1 MNGCASKVSVIIPVY
16 NTEKYLSFCLN
27 SCLQQTLFDI
37 EIICVN
43 DGSTDNSLAILE
55 EYAKRDYRVIIVNKE
70 NGGLS
75 SARNAGLKVAT
86 GEIIMFLDSDDSI
99 AENAC
104 ERVWVEAKEGKYDIL
119 AFSAAYFPTQP
130 EPDQWMKD
138 RLHVRTSRRYG
149 FEPDILFMNN
159 GAKPFVWRQAFLKE
173 FLDKH
178 KLTFDETVKFGE
190 DTVFDMEAYP
200 LAWRFAF
207 IEDALY
213 NYRWAR
219 PDSLMA
225 TAAKDEDKKYAD
237 HLYMCEVITKF
248 WNGHGWLKKYGD
260 WYLDW
265 LLDFMVYDIDN
276 SKAKN
281 KKELFARLNKLIVT
295 YELDKNWYK
304 SLSDS
309 RKLLVD
315 VMERGAGIEKAEAA
329 KTKAAK

>member
-43 DGSTDNSLAILE
+43 DGSTDNSLALLE

-75 SARNAGLKVAT
+75 SARNAGLEVAT

-104 ERVWVEAKEGKYDIL
+104 ERVWVEAKEGQYDIL
-119 AFSAAYFPTQP
+119 AFSSSYFPTQP
-130 EPDQWMKD
+130 EPDQWLKH
-138 RLHVRTSRRYG
+138 RLHVYTSRRDG

-159 GAKPFVWRQAFLKE
+159 GAKPFVWRQAFRKA
-173 FLDKH
+173 FLDEH

-200 LAWRFAF
+200 LAEKFAF

-248 WNGHGWLKKYGD
+248 WNDHGWLKEYGN

-276 SKAKN
+276 SNAKN
-281 KKELFARLNKLIVT
+281 KKDLFARLNKLIT
-295 YELDKNWYK
+295 DYELKKKWYK
-304 SLSDS
+304 DLSDN

-315 VMERGAGIEKAEAA
+315 VMERGAGIEKAASAE
-329 KTKAAK
+329 TKAAK